1 MADEVSNPTTT
12 TTPTPPVTAPPAGN
26 APATP
31 PPKPEPLAG
40 KFSPDAKGIA
50 DFSASLVTIAEKRGL
65 GKINLGTLT
74 EDQARAMVPIYN
86 QFAGDLSKPLNPIT
100 PDAPVQAAPPMVFSM
115 REAVEKVGTES
126 LSKSFAAIEM
136 GKDPDPDAAKAFAS
150 VFKNVSD
157 VEWGTQ
163 GLKLIYIGNKYER
176 SQAQNAARAA
186 AGSKAAE
193 IEAFGKTIPGWEQ
206 RFNGADPAQ
215 IGPAFAEAELGYLRK
230 GAGIPSVIAAGG
242 NSGNVASGVQ
252 PFATGIELINGLRDA
267 EKRLGP
273 GKAMLD
279 TDFKARFKATPAN
292 IRAEAQRPR

>member
-1 MADEVSNPTTT
+1 MADEVPNPT
-12 TTPTPPVTAPPAGN
+12 TTPTPTPPVSTPPAGGT
-26 APATP
+26 PATP

-50 DFSASLVTIAEKRGL
+50 DFSASLTAIAEKRGL

-100 PDAPVQAAPPMVFSM
+100 PDAPVQAAPPVVFSM
-115 REAVEKVGTES
+115 REAIEKVGIES

-136 GKDPDPDAAKAFAS
+136 GKDPEKADAEAFAS
-150 VFKNVSD
+150 VFKNVSNE
-157 VEWGTQ
+157 EWGTQ
-163 GLKLIYIGNKYER
+163 GLKLVYMGNKYER
-176 SQAQNAARAA
+176 AQAQTAARAA

-193 IEAFGKTIPGWEQ
+193 IEAFGKTIPGWDQ

-215 IGPAFAEAELGYLRK
+215 IGPAFAEAELAYLRK
-230 GAGIPSVIAAGG
+230 SAGIPSVIAAGG

-252 PFATGIELINGLRDA
+252 PFTTGIEIINSQREV

-279 TDFKARFKATPAN
+279 PSYKARFHATPAKVK
-292 IRAEAQRPR
+292 AEAQRPH

>member
-1 MADEVSNPTTT
+1 MADEVPNPTTT

-26 APATP
+26 TPATT

-50 DFSASLVTIAEKRGL
+50 DFSTSLTAIAEKRGL

-100 PDAPVQAAPPMVFSM
+100 PDAPVQAAPPVVFSM
-115 REAVEKVGTES
+115 REAIEKVGIES

-136 GKDPDPDAAKAFAS
+136 GKDPEKDAAKAFAS

-157 VEWGTQ
+157 EELGTQ
-163 GLKLIYIGNKYER
+163 GLKLIYMGNKYER
-176 SQAQNAARAA
+176 AQAQTAARAA

-242 NSGNVASGVQ
+242 NSGNVGSNNA

-279 TDFKARFKATPAN
+279 TAFKARFKATPAN
-292 IRAEAQRPR
+292 IRAEAQRPH

>member
-1 MADEVSNPTTT
+1 MADEVPNPTTT
-12 TTPTPPVTAPPAGN
+12 TTPTPQVTAPTAGN
-26 APATP
+26 TPTTP

-100 PDAPVQAAPPMVFSM
+100 PDAPVQAAPPAPLSI
-115 REAVEKVGTES
+115 EAVIQEIGMERLTKAV
-126 LSKSFAAIEM
+126 AIRQQ
-136 GKDPDPDAAKAFAS
+136 GQKLDADLQKAIAGAFQKADPETFSERAIDLM
-150 VFKNVSD
+150 VL
-157 VEWGTQ
+157 E
-163 GLKLIYIGNKYER
+163 NKYRRGEA
-176 SQAQNAARAA
+176 QAAARAA

-230 GAGIPSVIAAGG
+230 SAGIPSVIAAGG

-252 PFATGIELINGLRDA
+252 PFATGIELINAQRDV

-273 GKAMLD
+273 GKSMMDPAYV
-279 TDFKARFKATPAN
+279 ARFKATSN
-292 IRAEAQRPR
+292 KVKAEAQRPH